1 MLIIL
6 LLNVSWVS
14 AQVTSFRS
22 LVISQEADTV
32 KLDSLSIYPNSFELR
47 CDTFKLP
54 SSYYS
59 LLHAEAKVILHK
71 KCNGNLTAT
80 FRVLP
85 FNLSTEYSIRDTS
98 MLFSKE
104 KGFRDR
110 FLLTSQNTNADVFG
124 GNSLNKSGSI
134 SRGISFGNNQNLGVN
149 SSLNLEL
156 SGNISPNLKLLA
168 SVTDDNLPIQ
178 ADGNTNKL
186 QEFDQVFIQV
196 YNDRFKMIAG
206 NFWLKK
212 PQGYFLKYNKRA
224 QGLTLKYQWNEDTT
238 KVWKTEVSGALSKG
252 KFQRQIIQG
261 GEGNQGPYRLNG
273 KENEPFIIVLAGTE
287 KVYIDG
293 KLLERGQEFDYVI
306 NYNTSEVTFN
316 SRNQITK
323 DTRIVVEFQYSDQN
337 YARSLFQTSTTYSS
351 KKVKFW
357 LNGYSEQDAKNQSLQ
372 QELNLS
378 QKQQL
383 SEIGDS
389 LDLARISSIDSVG
402 YFDNQNLYK
411 LIDSLG
417 IDSVLVYSVA
427 VDSAFYRATFEYVG
441 TGNGDYIFSHFNAL
455 GKVFKWVHP
464 AGGISVGDY
473 VPSRLIVT
481 PKQKQMITS
490 GVEIAI
496 TKKLKLMTE
505 LAYSKNDVNRFS
517 KLDAKDN
524 ESFGGKASLLGTIP
538 FSKDSIPNWF
548 LKTKLDIEARDRN
561 FSPIEQYR
569 AVEFDRDWNTR
580 NQGYAGNQVASTLG
594 TDFVNRKYGNINLE
608 GQSFIIGGDYQGLR
622 GRFNG
627 KWSQKG
633 FSAIWDGSYLS
644 SESVLKNEFI
654 RHRAD
659 ISQSVGWFK
668 FGYKDE
674 HEINQFNRDFLQT
687 NSYQFYNYQFYIA
700 NSDSVKNKYKIFYQ
714 ERFDK
719 RSDSTSL
726 IPIAKARS
734 AGAEIQFTQWKNQ
747 RLTFNAS
754 YRELEILDTV
764 IAQQLPENTLL
775 GRIDHEIRLLQNAL
789 SFNTFYEVGSGL
801 ELKKEFLY
809 IEVNAGQGI
818 YTWIDYNGDGVK
830 DLNEFEIA
838 QFADQASYIRVFT
851 PSNEYVKTYSNE
863 YNQSIFWRPERI
875 WSSKKGALKLISRF
889 SNQARARIKRKTN
902 LFNNREAFN
911 PFVTQINDTSLI
923 TTNYN
928 LRNTLFFNRTSSIF
942 SAEYIFNNVNSKNLL
957 ASGFDSRA
965 NKYHELSVRWNI
977 RKKFTLK
984 ASAKQGI
991 KSARADYVTGRDFE
1005 LNYYFIEPS
1014 LIFQPNTVFR
1024 VTLDG
1029 RMSEKK
1035 NSEILGGEIASVLE
1049 IGTTIKFNQKEKGS
1063 LQGGFKMVN
1072 IVYTGQQN
1080 SALGFEMLEAL
1091 KPGINYTW
1099 NMGYQ
1104 RSISRNLQLSFQ
1116 YNGRKS
1122 EGNKTIHAGGME
1134 VRAFF

>member
-1 MLIIL
+1 M

-32 KLDSLSIYPNSFELR
+32 KLDSLSIYPNFFELR
-47 CDTFKLP
+47 CDTVKLP
-54 SSYYS
+54 NSYYS
-59 LLHAEAKVILHK
+59 LLHAEAKVILHE
-71 KCNGNLTAT
+71 KCNGKLTAT

-238 KVWKTEVSGALSKG
+238 KVWRTEVSGALSKG

-411 LIDSLG
+411 LVDSLG

-441 TGNGDYIFSHFNAL
+441 TGNGDYVFSHFNAL
-455 GKVFKWVHP
+455 GKVFRWVHP

-580 NQGYAGNQVASTLG
+580 NQGYTGNQVASTLG

-659 ISQSVGWFK
+659 ISQSVGWLK

-726 IPIAKARS
+726 TPIAKARS

-764 IAQQLPENTLL
+764 ITQQLPENTLL

-942 SAEYIFNNVNSKNLL
+942 SAEYIFNDVNSKTLL

-984 ASAKQGI
+984 ASAKQGT

-1005 LNYYFIEPS
+1005 LNYYFLEPS

-1035 NSEILGGEIASVLE
+1035 NSEILGGEVASVLE

-1072 IVYTGQQN
+1072 IIYTGQQN

-1091 KPGINYTW
+1091 KPGVNYTW

-1122 EGNKTIHAGGME
+1122 EGNKMIHAGGME

>member
-1 MLIIL
+1 
-6 LLNVSWVS
+6 
-14 AQVTSFRS
+14 
-22 LVISQEADTV
+22 
-32 KLDSLSIYPNSFELR
+32 
-47 CDTFKLP
+47 
-54 SSYYS
+54 
-59 LLHAEAKVILHK
+59 
-71 KCNGNLTAT
+71 
-80 FRVLP
+80 
-85 FNLSTEYSIRDTS
+85 
-98 MLFSKE
+98 
-104 KGFRDR
+104 
-110 FLLTSQNTNADVFG
+110 
-124 GNSLNKSGSI
+124 
-134 SRGISFGNNQNLGVN
+134 
-149 SSLNLEL
+149 
-156 SGNISPNLKLLA
+156 
-168 SVTDDNLPIQ
+168 
-178 ADGNTNKL
+178 
-186 QEFDQVFIQV
+186 
-196 YNDRFKMIAG
+196 
-206 NFWLKK
+206 
-212 PQGYFLKYNKRA
+212 
-224 QGLTLKYQWNEDTT
+224 
-238 KVWKTEVSGALSKG
+238 
-252 KFQRQIIQG
+252 
-261 GEGNQGPYRLNG
+261 
-273 KENEPFIIVLAGTE
+273 
-287 KVYIDG
+287 
-293 KLLERGQEFDYVI
+293 
-306 NYNTSEVTFN
+306 
-316 SRNQITK
+316 
-323 DTRIVVEFQYSDQN
+323 
-337 YARSLFQTSTTYSS
+337 
-351 KKVKFW
+351 
-357 LNGYSEQDAKNQSLQ
+357 
-372 QELNLS
+372 
-378 QKQQL
+378 
-383 SEIGDS
+383 
-389 LDLARISSIDSVG
+389 
-402 YFDNQNLYK
+402 
-411 LIDSLG
+411 
-417 IDSVLVYSVA
+417 
-427 VDSAFYRATFEYVG
+427 
-441 TGNGDYIFSHFNAL
+441 
-455 GKVFKWVHP
+455 
-464 AGGISVGDY
+464 
-473 VPSRLIVT
+473 
-481 PKQKQMITS
+481 MITS
-490 GVEIAI
+490 GLEIAI

-928 LRNTLFFNRTSSIF
+928 LRNTLFFNRTS
-942 SAEYIFNNVNSKNLL
+942 EYIQC
-957 ASGFDSRA
+957 R
-965 NKYHELSVRWNI
+965 I
-977 RKKFTLK
+977 
-984 ASAKQGI
+984 
-991 KSARADYVTGRDFE
+991 
-1005 LNYYFIEPS
+1005 YF
-1014 LIFQPNTVFR
+1014 
-1024 VTLDG
+1024 
-1029 RMSEKK
+1029 
-1035 NSEILGGEIASVLE
+1035 
-1049 IGTTIKFNQKEKGS
+1049 
-1063 LQGGFKMVN
+1063 
-1072 IVYTGQQN
+1072 
-1080 SALGFEMLEAL
+1080 
-1091 KPGINYTW
+1091 
-1099 NMGYQ
+1099 
-1104 RSISRNLQLSFQ
+1104 
-1116 YNGRKS
+1116 
-1122 EGNKTIHAGGME
+1122 
-1134 VRAFF
+1134 